1 MPAEKVAISELDR
14 LRAEHEA
21 EQRAQASPPPQ
32 PRPANAA
39 PGSAGGKPAG
49 NKQPGPPK
57 APRGRPRTGARV
69 AAVQA
74 LFQSEQSNE
83 PAEAVVSQFQHHR
96 LGTQPGEGGFEEGR
110 VPEAD
115 APLFAAIVMLVA
127 KDSEAVD
134 KVVAAHLDAAWPM
147 AKLDPVLRALLRAAC
162 AELRETAANSP
173 PAKVLINEYLDIAH
187 GFFGGDEPRF
197 ANGVLDAMAR
207 TLRAAE
213 FTGPSRRRGG

>member
-1 MPAEKVAISELDR
+1 MPDQKTEVSELDR

-21 EQRAQASPPPQ
+21 EQQA
-32 PRPANAA
+32 
-39 PGSAGGKPAG
+39 
-49 NKQPGPPK
+49 K
-57 APRGRPRTGARV
+57 APAPVKIPKKANPAKARGRPRTGARV

-74 LFQSEQSNE
+74 LFQSEQNNE
-83 PAEAVVSQFQHHR
+83 PAEAVISQFQRHR
-96 LGTQPGEGGFEEGR
+96 LGIQPGDGGYEEGR

-127 KDSEAVD
+127 KDAEAVD

-147 AKLDPVLRALLRAAC
+147 GKLDPVLRALLRAAC
-162 AELRETAANSP
+162 AELREASGAP

-197 ANGVLDAMAR
+197 ANGVLDALAR
-207 TLRAAE
+207 ALRTEE
-213 FTGPSRRRGG
+213 FAGAPRRGG

>member
-1 MPAEKVAISELDR
+1 MPAQKTELSELDR

-21 EQRAQASPPPQ
+21 EQRAQQSPAPAPQ
-32 PRPANAA
+32 PRPAPAA
-39 PGSAGGKPAG
+39 PKPGK
-49 NKQPGPPK
+49 KPGPPK
-57 APRGRPRTGARV
+57 LRGRPRTGARV

-74 LFQSEQSNE
+74 LFQSEQNNE
-83 PAEAVVSQFQHHR
+83 AAEAVVSQFQRHR
-96 LGTQPGEGGFEEGR
+96 LGTQPGDGGYEEGR
-110 VPEAD
+110 APEAD

-134 KVVAAHLDAAWPM
+134 KLVAAHLDAAWPL

-162 AELRETAANSP
+162 AELREPVATAP

-207 TLRAAE
+207 SLRAAE
-213 FTGPSRRRGG
+213 FTGPPRRRGG